1 MPFNVERLG
10 SEPII
15 VFTISGAV
23 GGSDALRDYQAAVS
37 KIGQLAAEIPGSVY
51 RITDATSAQL
61 SFGDLVQA
69 LGEARSGEKGSVSD
83 PRMKS
88 IFVASHE
95 LVQLAGESLKQAQ
108 YGQLNIKLCESLD
121 QAITYAREQ
130 LAAEK

>member
-10 SEPII
+10 SESII
-15 VFTISGAV
+15 VLTISGAF
-23 GGSDALRDYQAAVS
+23 GASSDLHEYKAAIA

-51 RITDATSAQL
+51 RITDASAAQIG
-61 SFGDLVQA
+61 FGELVQA

-88 IFVASHE
+88 VFVATHE
-95 LVQLAGESLKQAQ
+95 LVQLAGESLRQAQ
-108 YGQLNIKLCESLD
+108 YGQLDIKLCESLD
-121 QAITYAREQ
+121 QAIAYAREQ